1 MANMNDVAKYAG
13 VSKSTVSKVLN
24 DYPNLSDKT
33 INRVMNAIN
42 ELGYVPNQTASSL
55 SKKNF
60 KKVGIIFKVN
70 DTEQTIDEVNMQYM
84 LGIDEACSEIN
95 VEYSVIFARTLK
107 NKTSQEIINFLRSK
121 SITSLVVLGLSK
133 DDKNLYEVITDE
145 VFPTVVTEV
154 ELVTDKIS
162 CVGSDNYKAQYQI
175 AKQEITENNAQKIL
189 YISGKDNGYVSA
201 ERLRAITD
209 LQTELGFELK
219 HENGQFSEKT
229 AYQIIKDIDYDYDVV
244 ICASDL
250 MAIGANRAMH
260 EKNQVKPITG
270 FDGISLLNYVG
281 RNIKSVKQDFYKFAS
296 VSVHQAVKMQEGEKG
311 SKIHVD
317 YELI

>member
-33 INRVMNAIN
+33 INRVMDAIN

-84 LGIDEACSEIN
+84 IGIDEACSEIN
-95 VEYSVIFARTLK
+95 VEYSVIFARTLA
-107 NKTSQEIINFLRSK
+107 NKSPQEIIAYLRSK

-133 DDKNLYEVITDE
+133 DDENLYEVITDE

-154 ELVTDKIS
+154 ELVTNKIS
-162 CVGSDNYKAQYQI
+162 CVGSDNYKAQYELAEQL
-175 AKQEITENNAQKIL
+175 ITENNAQKIL
-189 YISGKDNGYVSA
+189 YISGKQNGYVSE
-201 ERLRAITD
+201 ERIRAITD
-209 LQTELGFELK
+209 LQAKHNFEL
-219 HENGQFSEKT
+219 EIANGQFSEQV
-229 AYQIIKDIDYDYDVV
+229 AYDIVKASNFDYDIV

-250 MAIGANRAMH
+250 MAIGANRALQ
-260 EKNQVKPITG
+260 ESGNVKPISG

-281 RNIKSVKQDFYKFAS
+281 KNIKSVKQDFYKFAT
-296 VSVHQAVKMQEGEKG
+296 VSVHQAIKMQDGEKG

-317 YELI
+317 YDLI

>member
-33 INRVMNAIN
+33 ITRVMDAIN

-84 LGIDEACSEIN
+84 IGIDEACSEIN
-95 VEYSVIFARTLK
+95 VEYSVIFARTLA
-107 NKTSQEIINFLRSK
+107 NKTPQEIIAYLRSK

-133 DDKNLYEVITDE
+133 DDENLYEVITDE

-154 ELVTDKIS
+154 ELVTNKIS
-162 CVGSDNYKAQYQI
+162 CVGSDNYKAQYEI
-175 AKQEITENNAQKIL
+175 AEKLVTENNAQKVL
-189 YISGKDNGYVSA
+189 YISGKENGYVSE
-201 ERLRAITD
+201 ERTRAITD
-209 LQTELGFELK
+209 LQAKHNFEL
-219 HENGQFSEKT
+219 EIANGQFSEHVAYDLVKT
-229 AYQIIKDIDYDYDVV
+229 SNFDYDVV

-250 MAIGANRAMH
+250 MAIGANRAMQ
-260 EKNQVKPITG
+260 ETDNIKPISG

-281 RNIKSVKQDFYKFAS
+281 KNIRSVKQDFYKFAS
-296 VSVHQAVKMQEGEKG
+296 VGVHQAIRMQDGEKG

-317 YELI
+317 YDLI

>member
-1 MANMNDVAKYAG
+1 MTNMNDVAKAAG

-24 DYPNLSDKT
+24 NYPNLSENT
-33 INRVMNAIN
+33 ISKVLDAI
-42 ELGYVPNQTASSL
+42 EKLGYVPNQTASSL

-84 LGIDEACSEIN
+84 LGIDHACSELN
-95 VEYSVIFARTLK
+95 VEYSIIFARTLEHMSPK
-107 NKTSQEIINFLRSK
+107 EIIGYLLSK
-121 SITSLVVLGLSK
+121 SITNLVVLGLSK
-133 DDKNLYEVITDE
+133 DDENIYQVVREE

-162 CVGSDNYKAQYQI
+162 CVGSDNYKAQYEI
-175 AKQEITENNAQKIL
+175 AKKYIIENNSKNVL
-189 YISGKDNGYVSA
+189 YISGKENGYVS
-201 ERLRAITD
+201 EGRLKAIKQIEKD
-209 LQTELGFELK
+209 LDIIVQI
-219 HENGQFSEKT
+219 ENGEFSEERAYDIVKKT
-229 AYQIIKDIDYDYDVV
+229 NFKYDIV

-250 MAIGANRAMH
+250 MAIGANRALH
-260 EKNQVKPITG
+260 ELDNIVPITG

-281 RNIKSVKQDFYKFAS
+281 KNIKSVKQDFHEFAIES
-296 VSVHQAVKMQEGEKG
+296 VRQAVNMQNGEKG
-311 SKIHVD
+311 KKIIID